1 MNPALS
7 VYVAG
12 HRGLVGSAIVRKLQA
27 HAYRNLIVATRDE
40 LDLTDQRAVSA
51 FFADKRP
58 AYVFLAA
65 ARVGGIKANATFPA
79 DFIRENL
86 AIELNVLEAARVN
99 GTQKFLMLGSSCI
112 YPRLA
117 QQPMKESY
125 LLSGPLEPTNAPYA
139 IAKIA
144 GIALCQSYARQ
155 YGMNCISLMPT
166 NLYGPGD
173 NFDPDTSH
181 VVPALIRKIH
191 EAKIEGKEEVSVWG
205 SGNALR
211 EFLFVDDLADA
222 SVFLMERYDSPELIN
237 VGTGEDLSIQALA
250 RMIGSVVGY
259 DGEFIF
265 DTSKPDGSPRKLLEV
280 SKLRALG
287 WEPRVTLE
295 QGLALTYDW
304 FLHNLG
310 SIRGGRGQAK
320 PALAAPGRRST
331 SEKSFQTE

>member
-7 VYVAG
+7 IYVAG
-12 HRGLVGSAIVRKLQA
+12 HKGLVGSAIVRKLQA
-27 HAYRNLIVATRDE
+27 RGYRNLILATRDE
-40 LDLTDQRAVSA
+40 LDLTNQRAVTS

-65 ARVGGIKANATFPA
+65 ARVGGIHANATFPA
-79 DFIRENL
+79 DFIRDNL

-99 GTQKFLMLGSSCI
+99 GAQKFLMLGSSCI

-125 LLSGPLEPTNAPYA
+125 LLSGQLEPTNAPYA

-144 GIALCQSYARQ
+144 GIALSQSYAKQ

-173 NFDPDTSH
+173 NFDLDASH

-191 EAKIEGKEEVSVWG
+191 DAKINGKDEVSVWG

-237 VGTGEDLSIQALA
+237 VGTGEDLSIRALA
-250 RMIGSVVGY
+250 ALIAGVVRY
-259 DGEFIF
+259 DGEFVF
-265 DTSKPDGSPRKLLEV
+265 DTSKPDGSPRKLLDV

-287 WEPRVTLE
+287 WAPRVSLE
-295 QGLALTYDW
+295 QGLALTYGW
-304 FLHNLG
+304 FLQNLG
-310 SIRGGRGQAK
+310 SIRGGETQVE
-320 PALAAPGRRST
+320 PVLAAPSR
-331 SEKSFQTE
+331 